1 MDRLLWELAKP
12 AKVHND
18 SRRQLKSYAT
28 NEHYRLFG
36 DAGRTCVP
44 EDRRAPGVLALL
56 RLERWGR
63 GGFYKTFQ
71 KPPAPP
77 WGGANPCK
85 LL

>member
-18 SRRQLKSYAT
+18 SQRQLKSYAT
-28 NEHYRLFG
+28 DEHDRLFG

-44 EDRRAPGVLALL
+44 EDRRAPALL

-63 GGFYKTFQ
+63 GGFYQTFQ

-85 LL
+85 LLKLP